1 MEPGSQMA
9 SGALRARGGCLRPLC
24 RDFARGSCWRGGGCR
39 FSHAR
44 KSAPVCRYFQSGAC
58 AYGERCSYQHVQEEP
73 LPARSRH
80 SPVPSVAP
88 GHQGW
93 RGAWRTSVPAVPRA
107 TRAAFR
113 LPNVEAEE
121 EEDDK
126 EDVPALNNPPGRA
139 VREEFIPAGARGAA
153 ALLPAGSH
161 PRGLGLDPNSP
172 DPREVA
178 ATATWAERSEVPA
191 EQGAAA
197 APVPAA
203 ALRARSEAVVCG
215 ICMERVY
222 EKALPEERLF
232 GILPN
237 CGHAFCLGC
246 IRTWRRSRDFQSTVI
261 KACPE
266 CRVTSSYYIPH
277 KYWVSDAGEK
287 EQLIESFKARTGK
300 IRCKFFIQNRGRCPF
315 RSDCIYLHELPGGR
329 PPRRSLQR
337 PGVRAEL
344 NPSPSESSDEEEDD
358 FCLLEWAVTRAL
370 LEVDFLYSSY
380 GHEMLFGD
388 SSDSD

>member
-1 MEPGSQMA
+1 MAAAGAGGSSLGEDVRLAPAVAIARAPLPTPDPRWENVAASRQSRCLGGAGGVCAQAPGFWGKWGWPQPLAPQLS
-9 SGALRARGGCLRPLC
+9 PLC
-24 RDFARGSCWRGGGCR
+24 RDFARGSCRRGRSCR

-58 AYGERCSYQHVQEEP
+58 AYGERCARAGLTPLSLCPSPASSSYQHVQEEP
-73 LPARSRH
+73 VPARSRH

-88 GHQGW
+88 GRQGW

-113 LPNVEAEE
+113 LPNVEVEE

-126 EDVPALNNPPGRA
+126 EDVPALNNPLGRA
-139 VREEFIPAGARGAA
+139 VRM
-153 ALLPAGSH
+153 
-161 PRGLGLDPNSP
+161 
-172 DPREVA
+172 
-178 ATATWAERSEVPA
+178 
-191 EQGAAA
+191 EQGLQS
-197 APVPAA
+197 PVPAA

-261 KACPE
+261 K
-266 CRVTSSYYIPH
+266 
-277 KYWVSDAGEK
+277 
-287 EQLIESFKARTGK
+287 
-300 IRCKFFIQNRGRCPF
+300 
-315 RSDCIYLHELPGGR
+315 
-329 PPRRSLQR
+329 
-337 PGVRAEL
+337 
-344 NPSPSESSDEEEDD
+344 
-358 FCLLEWAVTRAL
+358 
-370 LEVDFLYSSY
+370 
-380 GHEMLFGD
+380 
-388 SSDSD
+388 

>member
-1 MEPGSQMA
+1 M
-9 SGALRARGGCLRPLC
+9 LRASAAFCAPLGGCPTPDPRWENVAASRQSRCLGGAGGVCAQAPGFWGKWGWPQPLAPQLSPLC
-24 RDFARGSCWRGGGCR
+24 RDFARGSCRRGRSCR

-58 AYGERCSYQHVQEEP
+58 AYGERCARAGLTPLSLCPSPASSSYQHVQEEP
-73 LPARSRH
+73 VPARSRH

-88 GHQGW
+88 GRQGW

-113 LPNVEAEE
+113 LPNVEVEE

-126 EDVPALNNPPGRA
+126 EDVPALNNPLGRA
-139 VREEFIPAGARGAA
+139 GWSRGCSAV
-153 ALLPAGSH
+153 LL
-161 PRGLGLDPNSP
+161 
-172 DPREVA
+172 
-178 ATATWAERSEVPA
+178 RSQVPA

-261 KACPE
+261 K
-266 CRVTSSYYIPH
+266 
-277 KYWVSDAGEK
+277 
-287 EQLIESFKARTGK
+287 
-300 IRCKFFIQNRGRCPF
+300 
-315 RSDCIYLHELPGGR
+315 
-329 PPRRSLQR
+329 
-337 PGVRAEL
+337 
-344 NPSPSESSDEEEDD
+344 
-358 FCLLEWAVTRAL
+358 
-370 LEVDFLYSSY
+370 
-380 GHEMLFGD
+380 
-388 SSDSD
+388 